1 MLGKW
6 SSSVTFSDIKKMAE
20 PVILS
25 GIFTDYILP
34 FLLVFTLIFAIL
46 DRTKI
51 LGEGKRQIN
60 AIVALVVGLFL
71 ISFSYARQIVV
82 NLMPVLAVAAVVLLV
97 FMLLTGWVRGES
109 KMEKPLQYTLMVIIA
124 LVVIVGIIWAAGL
137 GNNIISLLST
147 NVGGAE
153 IWINALFII
162 VVIAAIV
169 AVLWGGGKEKKEE
182 KS

>member
-1 MLGKW
+1 
-6 SSSVTFSDIKKMAE
+6 MAE
-20 PVILS
+20 PVLLS

-71 ISFSYARQIVV
+71 ISFTYARDIVV

-97 FMLLTGWVRGES
+97 FMLLTAWVRGDAKIER
-109 KMEKPLQYTLMVIIA
+109 PLQISLMVLIA
-124 LVVIVGIIWAAGL
+124 IVVIIGIVWAAGL
-137 GNNIISLLST
+137 GSSLIT
-147 NVGGAE
+147 FFNQEVGGTKL
-153 IWINALFII
+153 WINALFI
-162 VVIAAIV
+162 VIIIV
-169 AVLWGGGKEKKEE
+169 AVLAVLFGGNKEKEE
-182 KS
+182 KKAA